1 MFVKELLV
9 IKRERSTFMK
19 KNRNHIVMIG
29 LLTVVAIA
37 CTLMFQGKPAAAK
50 AKLSVKKAYLA
61 PKDTLKLKVKGT
73 KKKVKWVSSNKKV
86 CTVSKKGKV
95 KAKKTGKATIVAKIN
110 GKKFKCKIIVEK
122 KNINRAR
129 RLRDYVIKKGKYNKS
144 EKAYEL
150 KWFVMDTSNNCQD
163 AMISAY
169 KGKYD
174 LQFYYHRDA
183 ESSYRYDTIMT
194 INLITGVTSIKKGT
208 AKLYSDEDVDD
219 EYDETTYYGEITTAF
234 DGKGNGLTLTKK
246 TWTEEDGGKEVLK
259 ETEEASVLTGAKA
272 GCVSRFTEAFKRWDV
287 LFSKK
292 YPALKKSGIS
302 MKSIG
307 FSKWK

>member
-1 MFVKELLV
+1 
-9 IKRERSTFMK
+9 MK
-19 KNRNHIVMIG
+19 KTWNRFTMLV
-29 LLTVVAIA
+29 LLTLAAFA
-37 CTLMFQGKPAAAK
+37 CALMYQGKPVDAK
-50 AKLSVKKAYLA
+50 VRLSSKSAHLA
-61 PKDTLKLKVKGT
+61 PGDTLKLKVKGT
-73 KKKVKWVSSNKKV
+73 KKKVKWSSSNKKV

-95 KAKKTGKATIVAKIN
+95 KAKKIGKATIVARVK
-110 GKKFKCKIIVEK
+110 GKKLKCKIIVEPK
-122 KNINRAR
+122 RVNRAR
-129 RLRDYVIKKGKYNKS
+129 KLRNYVIKKGKYNKTA
-144 EKAYEL
+144 KAYEL
-150 KWFVMDTSNNCQD
+150 KWFVMDTSNNCED

-183 ESSYRYDTIMT
+183 ESSYQYDTIMT

-208 AKLYSDEDVDD
+208 AKLYRDEDVDD

-246 TWTEEDGGKEVLK
+246 TWTESGGEKDVLA
-259 ETEEASVLTGAKA
+259 ETEVESVLTGAKA
-272 GCVSRFTEAFKRWDV
+272 GCVSRFNEAFKRWDV

-292 YPALKKSGIS
+292 YPALKKSGVS

-307 FSKWK
+307 FSKWKK

>member
-1 MFVKELLV
+1 
-9 IKRERSTFMK
+9 MK

-144 EKAYEL
+144 TKGYEL
-150 KWFVMDTSNNCQD
+150 KWFYMNGDNNSTD
-163 AMISAY
+163 AVISAF

-174 LQFYYHRDA
+174 LQFYYHTDA
-183 ESSYRYDTIMT
+183 ESSYRNDITMN
-194 INLITGVTSIKKGT
+194 INLISGSASVRKGPV
-208 AKLYSDEDVDD
+208 KLYRDADIDD
-219 EYDETTYYGEITTAF
+219 PFDETTFYGEISTAF
-234 DGKGNGLTLTKK
+234 DGKGAGLNLIKK
-246 TWTEEDGGKEVLK
+246 IWTEEDGDGNEATKNS
-259 ETEEASVLTGAKA
+259 TEASVLNGSKK
-272 GCVSRFTEAFKRWDV
+272 GCVSRINEAFKRWDA
-287 LFSKK
+287 LFTKK
-292 YPALKKSGIS
+292 YPALKKSGVS

-307 FSKWK
+307 FNKWK